1 MPKTIISTLLR
12 GIEIHIIAGNI
23 CLLIYLVKNVLI
35 IFELFVFINML
46 LLQKVIHISFL
57 LRLLW
62 LQRA

>member
-62 LQRA
+62 LQGA